1 MGTLFADYGGAWSS
15 GNPLDQMGL
24 GLGYGLRLN
33 LGIFILKY
41 TYAESIAGL
50 GGYHHGPRIY
60 WSLGSEF

>member
-1 MGTLFADYGGAWSS
+1 
-15 GNPLDQMGL
+15 MGL